1 MLGDWFRQWLTAR
14 WRDRVAGRAHALP
27 HSHAQGV
34 EWLLAQLN
42 DALRDGNPARVA
54 NLSERLARFL
64 AESALAH
71 ERAAA
76 AQASCFPLP
85 ASLPPASGALS
96 QAETLRAPAVPLL
109 TDGPGQTS
117 QIYRYDISST
127 TLAEAHAYLTQR
139 LPGRRT
145 EPEFMLAVTGIE
157 VDGVRTLERL
167 IEVKMDHQSFG
178 QASFDM
184 GAFTKIAL
192 ALYEHDQHLHAVF
205 HSHRFG
211 GVPAPSGTD
220 TRLQDILEEAYPAI
234 QAVFSEDGYVRFFAN
249 KRRFAIEIHGT
260 GVRPVDGH
268 PNTFRIVQFST
279 LPHPAIAA
287 AARGRGDG
295 VRPL

>member
-1 MLGDWFRQWLTAR
+1 MLRNWFNRRLTAT
-14 WRDRVAGRAHALP
+14 WRGRVAGQARGLP

-54 NLSERLARFL
+54 NLNERLARFL

-76 AQASCFPLP
+76 AQASCFLLP
-85 ASLPPASGALS
+85 VSLPCVSGAPS
-96 QAETLRAPAVPLL
+96 QAETLRAPAIPLL
-109 TDGPGQTS
+109 TDGPGQTP
-117 QIYRYDISST
+117 QPHRYVISST
-127 TLAEAHAYLTQR
+127 TLAEAYAYLTQH

-145 EPEFMLAVTGIE
+145 EPEFMLAVTGIQ

-167 IEVKMDHQSFG
+167 IEIRMDHQSFG

-184 GAFTKIAL
+184 QAFTKIAL
-192 ALYEHDQHLHAVF
+192 SLYEHNQHLHAVF
-205 HSHRFG
+205 HSHRFKG
-211 GVPAPSGTD
+211 LPMPSGTD
-220 TRLQDILEEAYPAI
+220 IRLQDILEEAYPAI
-234 QAVFSEDGYVRFFAN
+234 QAVFSEDGYVHFFSN

-260 GVRPVDGH
+260 GVKPIDGH
-268 PNTFRIVQFST
+268 PNTFRIVQFSA
-279 LPHPAIAA
+279 LPHPALAA